1 MKNYT
6 RTLLVASAVFLSS
19 LIAHADVWEDFDS
32 LNNWNAYSAEEG
44 ALTPTV
50 VSDAGEK
57 YLKMETEYT
66 ATTGLDRIGRIVTK
80 VTYDDLNFATSAEP
94 VSLAFEDVSL
104 VNTGRPG
111 YLFIG
116 LTTDGGSANLYN
128 RTNSIYFQQVGDD
141 EAYLV
146 LRDGGTGGSGTQAL
160 WSTNDSSKLSY
171 DYSTISL
178 VLTDT
183 TWALGLYDASGSELL
198 NESGSMT
205 VSSSNW
211 ADGVYMSMTWQQSSN
226 GSATSMFTM
235 DSISLIPEPSGASL
249 WMGVG
254 CMFVIGMSGI
264 RRRA

>member
-6 RTLLVASAVFLSS
+6 RALLFTSAVSLSS
-19 LIAHADVWEDFDS
+19 LMAHATVWEDFDS
-32 LNNWNAYSAEEG
+32 LNNWNVYNTEEG
-44 ALTPTV
+44 SLIPIV
-50 VSDAGEK
+50 MNDGGES

-80 VTYDDLNFATSAEP
+80 ITYDDLNFATSAEP
-94 VSLAFEDVSL
+94 VSLAFEDVSF

-111 YLFIG
+111 YLFLG
-116 LTTDGGSANLYN
+116 LTTDAGSANLYN

-141 EAYLV
+141 EAYLM
-146 LRDGGTGGSGTQAL
+146 LRDGGTGGAGTQTL
-160 WSTNDSSKLSY
+160 WSTNDGSTLSY

-226 GSATSMFTM
+226 GSATSTFTM

-254 CMFVIGMSGI
+254 CMFVIGMSGL